1 MLFNERLVSLME
13 EKCLSQSQ
21 LAKALNVRQATVS
34 SWCQGRTT
42 PDLKTLILLC
52 KFFNV
57 SGDYL
62 MQGEEYPRT
71 NLDDELMKAIQT
83 AGKEGLFEV
92 AALEKIFAN
101 KSIREIQKEFNA
113 SNVYPTDGII
123 SFEEVGSISAGYNG
137 IIDEV
142 RTGNKVE
149 IPLSALGNK
158 NPDDYFVLYVKGN
171 SMYPKL
177 IEGDRILC
185 LRCNSVD
192 SGDLAVVLYNG
203 DEATVKKVHYVY
215 GEDWLEL
222 IPINPE
228 YQTKRIEKHDLE
240 NCRVLGKVV
249 KLIRDF

>member
-1 MLFNERLVSLME
+1 MNFVNNSIIS
-13 EKCLSQSQ
+13 CT
-21 LAKALNVRQATVS
+21 N
-34 SWCQGRTT
+34 
-42 PDLKTLILLC
+42 
-52 KFFNV
+52 
-57 SGDYL
+57 
-62 MQGEEYPRT
+62 RT
-71 NLDDELMKAIQT
+71 NFFKRYNSVSRVD
-83 AGKEGLFEV
+83 
-92 AALEKIFAN
+92 
-101 KSIREIQKEFNA
+101 
-113 SNVYPTDGII
+113 
-123 SFEEVGSISAGYNG
+123 ISAGYNG

-142 RTGNKVE
+142 RTGNKVD

-228 YQTKRIEKHDLE
+228 YPPKRIEKL
-240 NCRVLGKVV
+240 
-249 KLIRDF
+249 